1 MHKLSIQ
8 STGAIAQH
16 DLEKGYRQIA
26 EAGFHCVDFGFDSFL
41 QGWMIQNDNINKVFL
56 RPIEE
61 IWEDFK
67 PHAELAAKYGLTFEQ
82 SHAPFPLKTPGRDN
96 LNKKMMQA
104 TENCFAI
111 AHRMGSRY
119 IVEHPVHLWNAA
131 REEQYVYN
139 KEMYLSLIAMAKEYK
154 LTVCLENLFVERNAH
169 LFEGMGSDIA
179 ESVRLIDELNEA
191 AGEEL
196 FGFCFDTGHANLLG
210 KNMYQSLTMLGNRL
224 KILHIHDNDGVSDL
238 HTMPFTFERSW
249 NSCATDWEG
258 FLCGLHDIHYEGVL
272 NFEVFRLMN
281 SFPEEIHPAV
291 LRLLEETG
299 QYFSKKIQE
308 SADGKRKDEN
318 P

>member
-131 REEQYVYN
+131 RDEQYAYN

-210 KNMYQSLTMLGNRL
+210 KNMYQ
-224 KILHIHDNDGVSDL
+224 
-238 HTMPFTFERSW
+238 
-249 NSCATDWEG
+249 
-258 FLCGLHDIHYEGVL
+258 
-272 NFEVFRLMN
+272 
-281 SFPEEIHPAV
+281 
-291 LRLLEETG
+291 
-299 QYFSKKIQE
+299 
-308 SADGKRKDEN
+308 
-318 P
+318 